1 MMKTEFMK
9 KHLACMG
16 AFFLVVFGGFPT
28 PAFGQDAP
36 PATPN
41 PPVSALETAL
51 VAAAEASSPARQR
64 LAMRRVIRDAEAVL
78 APLAGSPDRFPVLE
92 FLFRAR
98 QRLVALDD
106 DTQHRMALL
115 ETARELVKAPDE
127 HAGLR
132 LEADLLLSQAEL
144 AKQGADA
151 AARAEALR
159 PFVNRYIETPATIW
173 QAESVL
179 IDEVSRCKPE
189 HQNRLCSL
197 VHERRIQGLA
207 LPKLRYRWA
216 AMNPCEAENSDDFYE
231 GSVALDQALAD
242 RFAFVIEVPDWEG
255 LTEADRQLVA
265 DARGVDVQ
273 SIDQVGL
280 ARAVEEGRRRFAK
293 ASDELHQTA
302 LAYSAAV
309 ATQLLQPAVR
319 LSPRRVRMLSRNLVA
334 LTLISGGQPQRDV
347 FLTGLTASLPQL
359 AWGVRVA
366 DPVVRGA
373 HAAAWDLLTQ
383 GPQVRWLSQV
393 LLETDIAK
401 RCKLLFQEAPS
412 RDTATLAIR
421 QSLVQLPKAHA
432 AVLALALLPVVR
444 DQPAAFGEESLAAVM
459 EVAAPILEIEG
470 EAKWKLRSD
479 LQPKDNPHP
488 MLSECAAL
496 LESLPPRRRERARQ
510 LFYHCIVRE
519 IPIAEPAELE
529 QHLDRA
535 IRAVSSHLKS
545 TTSCTSC

>member
-1 MMKTEFMK
+1 MKSASITRLN
-9 KHLACMG
+9 HLPAHSRLLAPG
-16 AFFLVVFGGFPT
+16 WLRALGVYGYDTVEDVILASLITGDPLLLIGKAGTGKTFLLNSLSEALGLEHRHYNASLIAFDDLVGFPYPMENGT
-28 PAFGQDAP
+28 G
-36 PATPN
+36 
-41 PPVSALETAL
+41 
-51 VAAAEASSPARQR
+51 
-64 LAMRRVIRDAEAVL
+64 I
-78 APLAGSPDRFPVLE
+78 
-92 FLFRAR
+92 
-98 QRLVALDD
+98 
-106 DTQHRMALL
+106 
-115 ETARELVKAPDE
+115 
-127 HAGLR
+127 
-132 LEADLLLSQAEL
+132 
-144 AKQGADA
+144 
-151 AARAEALR
+151 
-159 PFVNRYIETPATIW
+159 RYIETPATIW

-189 HQNRLCSL
+189 HQNRLFSL